1 MMDIDTITS
10 DLMDNEGFSAKPYK
24 DSVGVWTIGY
34 GWNLQSTPI
43 TPEAAEFILKE
54 HVLDAVA
61 NAERYEWFHELSHNR
76 KRVVVNMI
84 FNLGRTGF
92 ARFTKTIAYLSGR
105 DYEAAAAEMLDSRWA
120 EQVGTRANFLSGL
133 MLMG

>member
-1 MMDIDTITS
+1 MK
-10 DLMDNEGFSAKPYK
+10 LLPGR
-24 DSVGVWTIGY
+24 
-34 GWNLQSTPI
+34 
-43 TPEAAEFILKE
+43 AALTVIPP
-54 HVLDAVA
+54 VA
-61 NAERYEWFHELSHNR
+61 NAERYQWFHELSHNR

-105 DYEAAAAEMLDSRWA
+105 DYEAAADEMLDSRWA
-120 EQVGTRANFLSGL
+120 EQVGNRAKFLSGL